1 MKFINSIFILMAV
14 SFSCIITTGDKQ
26 ENSFELDNLYKTL
39 EILQKTQY
47 KVNNR
52 MSKLLE
58 LCKKRNGPNK
68 SEETKY
74 NKFTDYSKE
83 ITEKIEEISMEM
95 KDYEYKHIHQKS
107 SSTLNDSDEYSVD
120 ENNNSSSYYTADEY
134 SNSQENNFINK
145 NNNSEESVKA
155 VKADDSVKAVKAVE
169 SDDSVKAV
177 ESDDSV
183 KLINSMKSLEKSVF
197 KLRGM
202 YISYMSK
209 YFYNTNESMSIFY
222 MGSFG
227 CDLAESILF
236 FFTQYKDTKG
246 LSSSKSNIYKAL
258 HAFLNNSVSITT
270 VKQFLFNLL
279 HNMDKGMSFIEGM
292 NASYPILI
300 RDLLFKPKTMNNAK
314 LQQIISDCRTISS
327 GLSIER
333 DNVSMID
340 LVNAISISVY
350 LDKTNSSDFLSNL
363 LSNGIINT
371 VEYMV
376 CTVTDDTIKKK
387 NIKELSILNESILH
401 KKPIKEIPSSN
412 LSVDLIDSVY
422 LSICELISSSF
433 IKDIYTCKEVS
444 LLLYIH
450 PVYYILKGVNFTI
463 KKTTVG
469 SISTGSYGIEV
480 NIQPKKNMAGVSP
493 DMTIQTLSLLVN
505 SNSISITADK
515 SISRKM
521 EISIKTDLSCAVIAQ
536 DSKVYRST
544 AV

>member
-1 MKFINSIFILMAV
+1 MKFINSIFILMAI

-39 EILQKTQY
+39 EILQNVQS

-68 SEETKY
+68 SEETRY

-83 ITEKIEEISMEM
+83 ITKKIEEISMEM

-145 NNNSEESVKA
+145 NNNSE
-155 VKADDSVKAVKAVE
+155 DSVKAEDSEKAE
-169 SDDSVKAV
+169 D
-177 ESDDSV
+177 SDDSV

-209 YFYNTNESMSIFY
+209 YFYNTNESMGIFY

-236 FFTQYKDTKG
+236 FFTQYIDIKE
-246 LSSSKSNIYKAL
+246 LSSSKSIIYKAL
-258 HAFLNNSVSITT
+258 HSFLNNSVSITT

-292 NASYPILI
+292 NASYPILVC
-300 RDLLFKPKTMNNAK
+300 DLLFKPKTMNNSK
-314 LQQIISDCRTISS
+314 LQQIISDYRTISS

-340 LVNAISISVY
+340 LVNALSISVY
-350 LDKTNSSDFLSNL
+350 LDKTNSSDFLSRL

-376 CTVTDDTIKKK
+376 CTVTDDIIKKK

-401 KKPIKEIPSSN
+401 KKPIKEIPNSN
-412 LSVDLIDSVY
+412 LSVELIDSVY

-433 IKDIYTCKEVS
+433 ITDIYTGKEVS

-493 DMTIQTLSLLVN
+493 DMNIQTLSCLVN
-505 SNSISITADK
+505 ANSIIITADK

-521 EISIKTDLSCAVIAQ
+521 EISIKTDLSCAVIVQ